1 HRALSEHK
9 TLSISW
15 SHYQEV
21 EGTWPNKLQPGIY
34 KNMGSNSVNIIINNT
49 RKIIPPGKVFTLR
62 GGTLN
67 INIPGRSAL
76 LLGKT
81 GEPPN
86 YLYL

>member
-1 HRALSEHK
+1 KRAYCLK
-9 TLSISW
+9 TQPATGETYPKSDLF
-15 SHYQEV
+15 
-21 EGTWPNKLQPGIY
+21 NKAPGIY

>member
-1 HRALSEHK
+1 
-9 TLSISW
+9 
-15 SHYQEV
+15 
-21 EGTWPNKLQPGIY
+21 
-34 KNMGSNSVNIIINNT
+34 NNT

-81 GEPPN
+81 GEPLN

>member
-1 HRALSEHK
+1 
-9 TLSISW
+9 
-15 SHYQEV
+15 
-21 EGTWPNKLQPGIY
+21 
-34 KNMGSNSVNIIINNT
+34 MGSNSVNIIIINNT
-49 RKIIPPGKVFTLR
+49 RKIIPPGKAFTLR

>member
-1 HRALSEHK
+1 LMMSLWDALRMNMM
-9 TLSISW
+9 IS
-15 SHYQEV
+15 YQELV
-21 EGTWPNKLQPGIY
+21 RTFPNKLQPGKY
-34 KNMGSNSVNIIINNT
+34 KNMGSNSVNIIIINT
-49 RKIIPPGKVFTLR
+49 RKIIPPGKAFMLR

-81 GEPPN
+81 GEPLN